1 MALILYICL
10 HRRAHFLLENPVNS
24 LVGPSKGLI
33 HLYIKFTIHSTIVH
47 FCCNTWDIPSPS
59 SSTTLD
65 VERLVW
71 GQHMAWNVWGS
82 YMETSTS
89 CFLQPVCG
97 EVVQDSVWKRTPIT
111 IFKMFCGI
119 RMHYYINIAINIP
132 VSCAR
137 KGSPLK
143 SIWFLWCLFWMLN
156 MSSDRKL
163 DRSKFSPSTST
174 KKYRDAGGKRRFQGN
189 GKALKET
196 GVYPKAFG
204 RKVSHL
210 NPVFGW

>member
-143 SIWFLWCLFWMLN
+143 SIYGSYDACFECSICHPTGSWIEASFHQALPQRNIAMLASGDFREMERPLRKQEFIQKPLGERCLI
-156 MSSDRKL
+156 
-163 DRSKFSPSTST
+163 
-174 KKYRDAGGKRRFQGN
+174 
-189 GKALKET
+189 
-196 GVYPKAFG
+196 
-204 RKVSHL
+204 
-210 NPVFGW
+210 